1 MRRATALVAFF
12 LAGYQAVTG
21 DLDIASTLVPRLW
34 SAAAIAAMGLVM
46 LWIDWR
52 ERPRRGAGR

>member
-1 MRRATALVAFF
+1 MRRVTAVAAFF

-21 DLDIASTLVPRLW
+21 DLDIASAIVPRLW
-34 SAAAIAAMGLVM
+34 SAAAIAAMGVIM

-52 ERPRRGAGR
+52 ERPRKRNG